1 MTELLNITT
10 TVRKLIYPVF
20 EQFSL
25 EQLNKI
31 PAGFSNNIFW
41 NAAHIVASQQI
52 LVYKL
57 SGLPMLVSDE
67 MVAKYRK
74 DTKPEA
80 PATQE
85 EVDEIKHLFFATLAQ
100 TQKDSDAGVFVNFN
114 EYPTS
119 SGYVIK
125 TTADA
130 IKYNLMHEG
139 LHLGVIMSLKKLV

>member
-10 TVRKLIYPVF
+10 TVRKLLFPVF
-20 EQFSL
+20 EQFTL

-31 PAGFSNNIFW
+31 PSGFNNNIVW
-41 NAAHIVASQQI
+41 NLAHIVVVQQL
-52 LVYKL
+52 LVHKL
-57 SGLPMLVSDE
+57 SGVPMLVSDE

-74 DTKPEA
+74 DTKPEND
-80 PATQE
+80 ATQE
-85 EVDEIKHLFFATLAQ
+85 EVDLIKSLFFATLAQ
-100 TQKDSDAGVFVNFN
+100 TQKDLDAGVFANFN

-130 IKYNLMHEG
+130 MKYNLMHEG
-139 LHLGVIMSLKKLV
+139 LHLGVIMGLKKLV